1 MIRAWIDR
9 EGELNFVF
17 LGDGR
22 VEDEKERHGRIWGKS
37 S

>member
-1 MIRAWIDR
+1 MAWR
-9 EGELNFVF
+9 EREVWLNFVF

-22 VEDEKERHGRIWGKS
+22 GEDKQERDEKRWGKS